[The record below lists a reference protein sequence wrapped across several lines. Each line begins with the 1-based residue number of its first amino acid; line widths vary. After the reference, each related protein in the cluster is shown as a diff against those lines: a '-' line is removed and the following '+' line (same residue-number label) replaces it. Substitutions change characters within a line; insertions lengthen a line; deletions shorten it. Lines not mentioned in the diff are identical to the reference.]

1 MSAPVPPSYKDLGK
15 ATSDLLNKDYPLGVS
30 TLEVKTKTPNNVLFK
45 AGIAKNDE
53 KNVILGDLEGKY
65 IDGKN
70 GVTLTQTWLTNNS
83 LKTQIELENHLARGL
98 KFDIVGLLN
107 PDKGAKSALV
117 TAIYRQ
123 PAFHGRAL
131 VDAFNGPTVTA
142 DAVVGRDGFLAGV
155 DSTFDAQNQTLKSY
169 SAAFGYSA
177 PEYSV
182 TVKALSALQV
192 FQAGYYHRV
201 NRDVEAGA
209 IATYSVKAPNN
220 VALEV
225 GAKTYLDAAAF
236 LKAKVNNAGLLTL
249 GYTQA
254 LRPGVKASFGLQLD
268 TIKFGQK
275 GQSEK
280 PVAASDA
287 AKVGAAFTFES

>member
-1 MSAPVPPSYKDLGK
+1 M
-15 ATSDLLNKDYPLGVS
+15 
-30 TLEVKTKTPNNVLFK
+30 
-45 AGIAKNDE
+45 
-53 KNVILGDLEGKY
+53 
-65 IDGKN
+65 
-70 GVTLTQTWLTNNS
+70 
-83 LKTQIELENHLARGL
+83 
-98 KFDIVGLLN
+98 
-107 PDKGAKSALV
+107 
-117 TAIYRQ
+117 
-123 PAFHGRAL
+123 
-131 VDAFNGPTVTA
+131 
-142 DAVVGRDGFLAGV
+142 
-155 DSTFDAQNQTLKSY
+155 
-169 SAAFGYSA
+169 
-177 PEYSV
+177 

-236 LKAKVNNAGLLTL
+236 LSALYAFPLPSLPFFRTNGYFFCQMCAEAKVNNAGLLTL

-268 TIKFGQK
+268 TLKFGQK